1 MMNKPNN
8 HNDPIARLRASLP
21 EQFGN
26 QYATIEA
33 LRTKFVRT
41 ERDGQLA
48 EQMNLL
54 INNAVQCRDPHLP
67 ASLDNRIEGKGLA
80 LIGPTGVGKTT
91 SLRDFFRNHGVFTGY
106 RDPASMS
113 PLLWLSAPS
122 PCTIIQL
129 GRKILIASG
138 YPLERELPAHRLFE
152 IVGQRLNA
160 MGKIVLA
167 IEEFQHVVHN
177 VPDKDQQAVADIL
190 KHLMEVERI
199 TVIISGIETLVP
211 FLALDPQLDRRMSKV
226 YFHRLAPADLDKV
239 ADMVHAYVEEAGLE
253 IAYSDNDVLFPRLMH
268 ASLQAWGLSIENTI
282 AAIAFCKQKGDAT
295 LTKDHFAS
303 IYAAKTGKA
312 APENPFIADRWH
324 EIVCK
329 TAVREAN
336 PAGPPAATERG
347 KDRR

>member
-1 MMNKPNN
+1 MMNKPIN
-8 HNDPIARLRASLP
+8 HNDPIARLRATLP

-26 QYATIEA
+26 QYGTIEA

-41 ERDGQLA
+41 EREGQLA

-54 INNAVQCRDPHLP
+54 INNAVQCRDPNLP
-67 ASLDNRIEGKGLA
+67 PSLDNRIEGKGLA

-91 SLRDFFRNHGVFTGY
+91 SLRDFFRNHAVFSGY
-106 RDPASMS
+106 RDAASAS

-138 YPLERELPAHRLFE
+138 YPLERELPAHRIFE

-160 MGKIVLA
+160 MPKIVLA

-177 VPDKDQQAVADIL
+177 LSEKDQQAVADIL

-199 TVIISGIETLVP
+199 TVIISGIETLLP
-211 FLALDPQLDRRMSKV
+211 FLALDPQLDRRMTKV
-226 YFHRLAPADLDKV
+226 YFHRLTPTDTPKV
-239 ADMVHAYVEEAGLE
+239 ADMVHAYAEEAGLE
-253 IAYSDNDVLFPRLMH
+253 IAYSDEEVLFPRLMH

-282 AAIAFCKQKGDAT
+282 SAIACCKQKGDTT

-303 IYAAKTGKA
+303 VYAAKTGKA
-312 APENPFIADRWH
+312 VPENPFLADRWH

-329 TAVREAN
+329 TAVHEADA
-336 PAGPPAATERG
+336 AGPPLATERG
-347 KDRR
+347 KGRR